1 MENQTT
7 ETVET
12 KEVMPKVA
20 VLVMLPQTIDL
31 IISYAPSDFEVV
43 GGSAYLSDS
52 EKIEIMKDADFLMLH
67 GRGRVSEK
75 CLRSA
80 GKLKLYQL
88 LGVGYDGE
96 KLPLLSELGIA
107 LANMPGAIL
116 NGVSEMAVT
125 FMLALN
131 RRLIQLDAGT
141 RAGKWRPDLTTGID
155 HYELTDKTVG
165 IIGFGQIGKAVARRL
180 RGFDNTILYYDPVS
194 YPDAEKELKATRVS
208 LDRLMRESDIVT
220 IHAPLMPE
228 TRGLIGERELL
239 LMKPSAIFINL
250 GRGPIVDERALIS
263 VLQAG
268 KIRGAGL
275 DVFEQEPVE
284 ADNPLL
290 KMENVVLTPHQGGT
304 TREVWRRRADFSFE
318 NFRLILEGKPPL
330 SLVQPGSRI
339 SN

>member
-1 MENQTT
+1 
-7 ETVET
+7 
-12 KEVMPKVA
+12 MPKVA
-20 VLVMLPQTIDL
+20 VLVMQPPIIDL

-43 GGSAYLSDS
+43 GGSTALSDS
-52 EKIEIMKDADFLMLH
+52 EKVEILKDADFLMLN
-67 GRGRVSEK
+67 GQGRVSEA
-75 CLRSA
+75 CMRSA
-80 GKLKLYQL
+80 GKLKLHQL
-88 LGVGYDGE
+88 LGAGYDRE
-96 KLPLLSELGIA
+96 NLPLLSELGIA
-107 LANMPGAIL
+107 LANTPGGLL

-125 FMLALN
+125 LMLALN
-131 RRLIQLDAGT
+131 RRLIHMDAGT
-141 RAGKWRPDLTTGID
+141 RASKWRPDLSTGID

-165 IIGFGQIGKAVARRL
+165 IIGFGQIGKTVARRL

-194 YPDAEKELKATRVS
+194 YPDAEKELKATRVP

-250 GRGPIVDERALIS
+250 ARGPIVDERALIF

-290 KMENVVLTPHQGGT
+290 KMENVVLTPHLAGT
-304 TREVWRRRADFSFE
+304 TREVWHRRVDFSFE
-318 NFRLILEGKPPL
+318 NFRRILEGKTPL
-330 SLVQPGSRI
+330 SLVQSGSRI